1 MNTVDLPALDGR
13 DPLGFLATLGLL
25 RVLGEQVRLS
35 FSDTTGCAQIHGDF
49 HDTDEI
55 AGALRDIVEA
65 TDDDAALP
73 ALGPKFPLR
82 PAPPSRAHGAD
93 KADESDPMRV
103 LRPAYGEHLYARV
116 EPLGS
121 AAVEWLSFLVTDL
134 AVDRAGRAALT
145 PYMAPAGKQTVWTFF
160 RKSLE
165 VVRAEPSRL
174 AEALTGWRRVDGFTG
189 EYLDHRVLRS
199 AADHPSG
206 KSIPAGVPGA
216 TWLATQALPLLRVTG
231 DGQNA
236 SATLWHRHNRRAV
249 MIWPLWRPALDA
261 HAVQTLLDHPL
272 LRPTPSRQGRPV
284 TVERKRLLPLGV
296 FDVYGAE
303 RQSIEGGKSAGVLV
317 PIRIADQPD

>member
-1 MNTVDLPALDGR
+1 MNTVELSALDGR
-13 DPLGFLATLGLL
+13 DPLGFLAALGVL
-25 RVLGEQVRLS
+25 RVLGDEVRLS
-35 FSDTTGCAQIHGDF
+35 FSDTTGCAQIHSAF
-49 HDTDEI
+49 QNTDNI

-65 TDDDAALP
+65 TDEDAALP

-82 PAPPSRAHGAD
+82 PAPPSRARDAE
-93 KADESDPMRV
+93 KTDESDPMRV
-103 LRPAYGEHLYARV
+103 LRPAYGEHLYDRV
-116 EPLGS
+116 EALGS
-121 AAVEWLSFLVTDL
+121 EAVTWLSFLVTDL
-134 AVDRAGRAALT
+134 AVDRAGRAVLT

-174 AEALTGWRRVDGFTG
+174 TEALTGWRRVDGFTG

-231 DGQNA
+231 DGHNV
-236 SATLWHRHNRRAV
+236 SATLWHRHNRRTV
-249 MIWPLWRPALDA
+249 MIWPVWKPALDI
-261 HAVQTLLDHPL
+261 HAVQVLLDHPC
-272 LRPTPSRQGRPV
+272 LRPSPTRQGRP
-284 TVERKRLLPLGV
+284 TAVEREGLLPLGV

-303 RQSIEGGKSAGVLV
+303 RQPIEGGKSAGVLAPV
-317 PIRIADQPD
+317 HIAHRPD